1 MIDEPAVEYVQ
12 ADLSNMA
19 DCKAVE
25 DEMDYVFMCVA
36 NTSGAAVM
44 TSTPLAHV
52 TLNVVMNAQMM
63 DASYAARVK
72 KFVFI
77 SRNAAYPP
85 TGERPTRE
93 DEMLDGDPYDTYFSV
108 GWLKRYAEVL
118 CQV

>member
-1 MIDEPAVEYVQ
+1 
-12 ADLSNMA
+12 
-19 DCKAVE
+19 
-25 DEMDYVFMCVA
+25 MCAA

-63 DASYAARVK
+63 DARVK

-77 SRNAAYPP
+77 SRSAAYPP

-93 DEMLDGDPYDTYFSV
+93 DEMLDGDPYDTYFSA